1 MMPQSAV
8 RLRSEIPAAFT
19 WDAASIFPTPAAW
32 EAAVQQIADQLP
44 TLQQFR
50 GHLGESPQR
59 LVDWF
64 DVSQR
69 VMRAL
74 GHVVI
79 YANMGH
85 TADTTDQEAAA
96 RSDRARGLQARV
108 GGTTAFAD
116 PEIVAIGFETLR
128 RWLRDDPRLV
138 VYAHY
143 IDRLERRQAH
153 IRSAEVEELLGYVQD
168 PFRTAAATHGVLNDA
183 DLAFRPAH
191 ATGSTSPIDV
201 AQGNLSVLLADP
213 DREVRRTAWESYAD
227 AHLAHRNAMAN
238 CIAAGVKQNV
248 FLARARRFNSALEA
262 SVESNF
268 LPVQVFHNLIAT
280 YRRNL
285 PTWHRYWRVR
295 RRALGYDKLHVY
307 DRSAPLTA
315 GTRRVPFEQ
324 AVEWICQGMKPL
336 GDEYVTVMRRG
347 LLEQRWVDIYPN
359 KGKRAGAFSAGSQGT
374 HPFILMSYSD
384 DIFSMSTLAHELGH
398 SLHSYYSWRTQP
410 FIYARYPLFLAEVA
424 SNFNQAMVRAH
435 LLATQTDRDLQVAV
449 IEEAMNNFHR
459 YFLIMPTL
467 ARFELDIHERM
478 ERGEALPA
486 KTLVTVMTDLFREAY
501 GDEVEVD
508 SDRVGITW
516 AEFPT
521 HMYMNFYVYQYATG
535 ISAAHALAEG
545 VLAGAPG
552 AAEKYLAFLKAGGSR
567 YPLDTLRLAG
577 VDMTSPEPVERAFGV
592 LANMVDR
599 LEHLL
604 IRQ

>member
-1 MMPQSAV
+1 
-8 RLRSEIPAAFT
+8 
-19 WDAASIFPTPAAW
+19 
-32 EAAVQQIADQLP
+32 
-44 TLQQFR
+44 
-50 GHLGESPQR
+50 
-59 LVDWF
+59 
-64 DVSQR
+64 
-69 VMRAL
+69 
-74 GHVVI
+74 
-79 YANMGH
+79 
-85 TADTTDQEAAA
+85 
-96 RSDRARGLQARV
+96 
-108 GGTTAFAD
+108 
-116 PEIVAIGFETLR
+116 
-128 RWLRDDPRLV
+128 
-138 VYAHY
+138 
-143 IDRLERRQAH
+143 
-153 IRSAEVEELLGYVQD
+153 
-168 PFRTAAATHGVLNDA
+168 
-183 DLAFRPAH
+183 
-191 ATGSTSPIDV
+191 
-201 AQGNLSVLLADP
+201 
-213 DREVRRTAWESYAD
+213 
-227 AHLAHRNAMAN
+227 
-238 CIAAGVKQNV
+238 
-248 FLARARRFNSALEA
+248 
-262 SVESNF
+262 
-268 LPVQVFHNLIAT
+268 
-280 YRRNL
+280 
-285 PTWHRYWRVR
+285 
-295 RRALGYDKLHVY
+295 
-307 DRSAPLTA
+307 
-315 GTRRVPFEQ
+315 
-324 AVEWICQGMKPL
+324 
-336 GDEYVTVMRRG
+336 MRRG